1 MKCSKCGFEVA
12 DGAKFC
18 KSCGAEIEAV
28 NENKNIC
35 SACGYENKTNAKFCV
50 KCGNNMANK
59 VTEQVVTTE
68 SVNVDYQDDYNIPQI
83 VNPAPVKPVVQ
94 EEPQQ
99 FYEDVVKEK
108 KSSSKGKTA
117 IIVILVLII
126 LAMAGFFGYVFFL
139 NDGNIPFLTTPTEPV
154 TEATTEETTEPTTEA
169 VIEVPSVAG
178 GSYQLALQ
186 RISDA
191 GLQETHTFEYS
202 EIVAKN
208 CVISQDPKPGTQVKK
223 GDTVK
228 LVVSKG
234 VEGATTPSTVPK
246 ETTSSGTNS
255 QVTSAVASNS
265 DYILPDSNSR
275 YLTINDIKGM
285 SADELALARNEI
297 FARHGRIF
305 KNDTFKN
312 YFNSKSWYNGT
323 IEPDKFNNSTL
334 NKYEAANATFLS
346 DQEDYML
353 ANGKLNSSLTAAN

>member
-1 MKCSKCGFEVA
+1 MKCYNCGNEVANDAKFCNVCGAVIETVNKNTNKCAVCGFE
-12 DGAKFC
+12 
-18 KSCGAEIEAV
+18 
-28 NENKNIC
+28 NEN
-35 SACGYENKTNAKFCV
+35 GVKFCV
-50 KCGNNMANK
+50 KCGTAM
-59 VTEQVVTTE
+59 EQSSVEQPVQVE
-68 SVNVDYQDDYNIPQI
+68 NVNVDYQDRFSVNQNNPQMAPY
-83 VNPAPVKPVVQ
+83 VN

-99 FYEDVVKEK
+99 FYEDVVKE

-126 LAMAGFFGYVFFL
+126 LAMAGFFGYVFLF
-139 NDGNIPFLTTPTEPV
+139 NDGNIPFMETATEAT

-169 VIEVPSVAG
+169 PLEVPSVAG

-202 EIVAKN
+202 DIVAKN

-228 LVVSKG
+228 LVISKG

-255 QVTSAVASNS
+255 QVTSATASS
-265 DYILPDSNSR
+265 SAYILPESNSK
-275 YLTINDIKGM
+275 YLTLSDIQGM
-285 SADELALARNEI
+285 SADELGLARNEI

-305 KNDTFKN
+305 KDATYKN

-323 IEPDKFNNSTL
+323 IAPEDFNNGTL
-334 NKYEAANATFLS
+334 NKYESANATFLS

-353 ANGKLNSSLTAAN
+353 AHGKLNSSLTSAN